1 MLADQQGHL
10 YITQGFMTAGSPETR
25 ASTGW
30 YRYDIA
36 SQQWHRLAPLPQG
49 LGYTLLVRDNNGSIF
64 MFGGSDD
71 AGQQQQSQQI
81 YRYNTPG
88 DSWETMH
95 ATLPHPLSGAA
106 SCEMSTGQIIAIGG
120 YGNTSQ
126 IGPGQA
132 RQVNLY
138 DMHWQTLPVSPF
150 GHAEMGNA
158 LCDNNGHIFV
168 ERGADAT
175 HRPTVDFWELSLTG

>member
-1 MLADQQGHL
+1 
-10 YITQGFMTAGSPETR
+10 
-25 ASTGW
+25 
-30 YRYDIA
+30 
-36 SQQWHRLAPLPQG
+36 
-49 LGYTLLVRDNNGSIF
+49 

-81 YRYNTPG
+81 YRYNTLG

-126 IGPGQA
+126 TGPGQA